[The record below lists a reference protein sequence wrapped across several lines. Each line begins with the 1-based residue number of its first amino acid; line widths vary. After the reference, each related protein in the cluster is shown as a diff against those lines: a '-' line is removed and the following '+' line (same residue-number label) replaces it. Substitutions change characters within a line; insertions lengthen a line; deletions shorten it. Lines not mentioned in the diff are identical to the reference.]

1 LVLKIR
7 FLIKPPQMVLHKMK
21 VDLKNIRIVIVV
33 ISGHMLGLD
42 LEREELRVRAV
53 SY

>member
-1 LVLKIR
+1 MCTRFEDKGISLKLFALSTENCIG
-7 FLIKPPQMVLHKMK
+7 
-21 VDLKNIRIVIVV
+21 NVV
-33 ISGHMLGLD
+33 NSGHMLGLD